1 VRRSKKREVLSRLY
15 NRLLRLHFPRARFSD
30 AQCGFKAATR
40 RAAGELL
47 PLVRDNAWFFD
58 TELLLQARR
67 NRFRIEEVPIQ
78 WSEDP
83 GTTVHLPSTAWTL
96 IKGLWRVRLS
106 RPGRNGLDPAG
117 VHGPATVLSK
127 RAVWLLLAFALLYFA
142 DVIYQVASKPQAN
155 GWDFKTCYWAGK
167 TNAVGLNPY
176 GVTALSQVAGEQIR
190 LRYRYPPPMLWFYQL
205 FALFPYTTAYSL
217 FLAFKVL
224 LLGLLFWIWTKTFLR
239 RDFDPLFFV
248 FAFFAF
254 NASICVDLMAGNI
267 SIVEE
272 IGIWLAVAFF
282 LKRKLTLFCL
292 CLVLVSCIKFTPLF
306 FLVLLLFIPERKKF
320 AYFFGSLAAF
330 AAIQAVCLLVWNLYQ
345 DFMIFGPQVQADFG
359 ERGFENPSTYSFLG
373 DLLNAVGIHW
383 RSAHQ
388 WRAHMLLYLVLC
400 VVILA
405 AAWIKARAVQA
416 LPGLAPLERD
426 RLLVILAALTYVL
439 ICPRYMAYS
448 QMVLIAPA
456 YLIAKRLITKSEG
469 AFILLG
475 MMALQSRGYGAL
487 PGINGVLEF
496 VWNYYEISLAAIM
509 WILVVRAIARS
520 RHTGAI
526 PGFSP
531 AAVPAS
537 SAGDPDKFDG
547 TGGFSSI
554 RSRPA

>member
-1 VRRSKKREVLSRLY
+1 METRPQEKSSDIVIPRPAPVFSKS
-15 NRLLRLHFPRARFSD
+15 
-30 AQCGFKAATR
+30 
-40 RAAGELL
+40 
-47 PLVRDNAWFFD
+47 
-58 TELLLQARR
+58 
-67 NRFRIEEVPIQ
+67 
-78 WSEDP
+78 
-83 GTTVHLPSTAWTL
+83 
-96 IKGLWRVRLS
+96 
-106 RPGRNGLDPAG
+106 
-117 VHGPATVLSK
+117 
-127 RAVWLLLAFALLYFA
+127 AVWLMLAFAALYFT

-167 TNAVGLNPY
+167 ANAVGLNPY

-190 LRYRYPPPMLWFYQL
+190 LRYRYPPPVLWFYQF
-205 FALFPYTTAYSL
+205 FALFPYATAYSL

-239 RDFDPLFFV
+239 REFDPLFFV

-306 FLVLLLFIPERKKF
+306 FLVLLFFIPERRKY

-330 AAIQAVCLLVWNLYQ
+330 AAIQAVCFLVWDLYA
-345 DFMIFGPQVQADFG
+345 DFLFFGPQVQADFG
-359 ERGFENPSTYSFLG
+359 ERGFENPSSYSFIG
-373 DLLNAVGIHW
+373 DLMNALGIHW

-388 WRAHMLLYLVLC
+388 WRAHMLLYSILC
-400 VVILA
+400 VLILA
-405 AAWIKARAVQA
+405 AAWKKALAVRNF
-416 LPGLAPLERD
+416 PGLEPLERD

-469 AFILLG
+469 AIVFLG

-487 PGINGVLEF
+487 PGINGILEF
-496 VWNYYEISLAAIM
+496 VWNYYEITLAAIM
-509 WILVVRAIARS
+509 WLLVLRS
-520 RHTGAI
+520 ISRGERTGWI

-531 AAVPAS
+531 ARETAA
-537 SAGDPDKFDG
+537 AGAG
-547 TGGFSSI
+547 AAAFSNI